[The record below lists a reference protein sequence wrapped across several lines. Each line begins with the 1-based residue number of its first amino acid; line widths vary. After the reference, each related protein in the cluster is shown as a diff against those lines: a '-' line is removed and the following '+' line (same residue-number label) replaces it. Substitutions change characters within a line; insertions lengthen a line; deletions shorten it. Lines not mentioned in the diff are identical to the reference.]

1 MSTTTK
7 SQNNLIRG
15 EKIKMNKTWKK
26 LLLGLGTLALTV
38 GLIGCSNDST
48 DGAADGGDPD
58 QQTVYFLTKILGN
71 QYWAVVEQ
79 GARDAA
85 EELGVNLVV
94 TGLATEAEVEKQ
106 VQQLQDAVSAQADGI
121 AIGPVDSTAMAGP
134 VQEAFGSGIPI
145 VIVDTMIN
153 TDDYSVALMTD
164 NVEAGRL
171 AAAEMIRLLKENGVS
186 ETEEAQVAVQ
196 IGSSGS
202 QTIIDRLAGFNEAWD
217 ATAPDSWTVLND
229 DVKVNDGDI
238 TKAVG
243 FTQDFLTTYPNLKG
257 AFGPNNGS
265 TVGFVTGIQE
275 ANRSDVALVGFDF
288 SEEIADMIN
297 TGNFTVSTVVQRQYL
312 MGYEGVKQAIALANG
327 EEVEEKMIDTGTLIV
342 NIDNI
347 DTDEVQDIINPAGN

>member
-1 MSTTTK
+1 MNTTTENP
-7 SQNNLIRG
+7 NNFRG
-15 EKIKMNKTWKK
+15 EKFKMNKTFKK
-26 LLLGLGTLALTV
+26 LLVVFGALLLTV
-38 GLIGCSNDST
+38 GLIGCSTDNG
-48 DGAADGGDPD
+48 DGAAEGTDPEK
-58 QQTVYFLTKILGN
+58 QTVYFLTKILGN

-85 EELGVNLVV
+85 AELDINLVV

-134 VQEAFGSGIPI
+134 VKEAFGSGIPI

-171 AAAEMIRLLKENGVS
+171 AAQEMIRLLEESGVS

-202 QTIIDRLAGFNEAWD
+202 QTIIDRLAGFNEAWE
-217 ATAPDSWTVLND
+217 ANAPANWTVLND

-257 AFGPNNGS
+257 VFGPNNGS

-275 ANRSDVALVGFDF
+275 ANRTDVALVGFDF

-297 TGNFTVSTVVQRQYL
+297 TGEYTVSTVVQRQYL
-312 MGYEGVKQAIALANG
+312 MGYEGVKQALALANG

-342 NIDNI
+342 NDENI
-347 DTDEVQDIINPAGN
+347 DSDEVQSIINPAGN